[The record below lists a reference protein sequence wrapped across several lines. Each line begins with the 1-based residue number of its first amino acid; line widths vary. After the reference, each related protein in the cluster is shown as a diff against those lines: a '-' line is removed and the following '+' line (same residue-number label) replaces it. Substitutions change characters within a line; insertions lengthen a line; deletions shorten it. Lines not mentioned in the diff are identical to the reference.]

1 MPASVGYM
9 TAALQLGIST
19 IVVTPKRG
27 IGKFT
32 AQVTIEERHV
42 DELEIVDHPVEL
54 GAPISDHSFRRPSQ
68 LTLTAG
74 WSNSPGSSNLFGS
87 LASAVTGTLG
97 GISSLLSGNSV
108 SQIKET
114 YSKFLELQN
123 SRLPFEV
130 NTGKRLYKDMLIRS
144 LSTVTDK
151 ENENVLVLK
160 IELRQV
166 LIVTTQT
173 LTVSAPAEDQAT
185 PSVTNGPVNSGV
197 KQLTPASTYN
207 AGAGRGAINPTAV
220 TPQ

>member
-19 IVVTPKRG
+19 IVVTPKRS
-27 IGKFT
+27 IGQFT

-54 GAPISDHSFRRPSQ
+54 GAPISDHSFRRPAA
-68 LTLTAG
+68 LTLTTG
-74 WSNSPGSSNLFGS
+74 WSNSPGSSSLLGS
-87 LASAVTGTLG
+87 LASAVTGTIG

-114 YSKFLELQN
+114 YDNFQKLQN
-123 SRLPFEV
+123 TRIPFEV
-130 NTGKRLYKDMLIRS
+130 NTGKRLYKNMLITS
-144 LSTVTDK
+144 LATTTDAK
-151 ENENVLVLK
+151 SENILVLK

-173 LTVSAPAEDQAT
+173 LTVGAPAEDQAT
-185 PSVTNGPVNSGV
+185 PSVTQAPVSAGV
-197 KQLTPASTYN
+197 KQLTPASTFN
-207 AGAGRGAINPTAV
+207 AGAGRGAINPASV
-220 TPQ
+220 TP